1 MERDLLGLDLSILD
15 LDLVARQHNRNVLA
29 DARQVAVP
37 VRHVLVRDSARN
49 IKHDDGALA
58 LDVVAVPKT
67 AKTAARR
74 VPTLFLGPPCP
85 HIKFDR
91 AAVRVK

>member
-37 VRHVLVRDSARN
+37 VRHVLIGNSARN

-58 LDVVAVPKT
+58 LDVVAVPQT
-67 AKTAARR
+67 AEALLARR
-74 VPTLFLGPPCP
+74 IPDVE
-85 HIKFDR
+85 FDR
-91 AAVRVK
+91 AAVRMKY